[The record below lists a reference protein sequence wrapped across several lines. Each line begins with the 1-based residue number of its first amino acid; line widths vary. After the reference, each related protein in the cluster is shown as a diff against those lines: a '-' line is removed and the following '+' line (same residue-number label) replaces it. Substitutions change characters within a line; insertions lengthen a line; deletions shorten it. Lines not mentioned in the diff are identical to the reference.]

1 MIKFTNFWNDQ
12 NFIMG
17 MPNSTEEISNGSN
30 AMYSSKVLGS
40 NVNIVLYILKPRM
53 ISKYFFLNLN

>member
-1 MIKFTNFWNDQ
+1 MIKFRNYWNDQ

-17 MPNSTEEISNGSN
+17 KPTSTEEISNGSN
-30 AMYSSKVLGS
+30 AMYALKVLGS
-40 NVNIVLYILKPRM
+40 NVNTVLYILKPKM